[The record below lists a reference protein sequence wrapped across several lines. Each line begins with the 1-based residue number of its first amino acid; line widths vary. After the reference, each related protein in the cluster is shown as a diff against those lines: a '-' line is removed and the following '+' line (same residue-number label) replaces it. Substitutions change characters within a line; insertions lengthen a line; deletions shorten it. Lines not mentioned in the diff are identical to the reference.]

1 MADRYDNEALLE
13 LCNKIDLL
21 EYASKTMDFRPRGNG
36 DFACSCPKHIDLTP
50 SLIITPSKNLYH
62 CLSCGAAGNILNWMM
77 DYESMSFSNAVQKL
91 VELCGVDIFR
101 IHQSET
107 MAFFKKMQRMSEPKR
122 QLSAERK
129 FLSESAINRY
139 RDEAPQEWIDEGSE
153 TMAFFKKMQR
163 MSEPKRQLSAERK
176 FLSESAIN
184 RYRDEAPQEWIDEG
198 IEPSVMKKYNIR
210 IDDEGN
216 RIVYPVY
223 DKEFRLIGFK
233 GRTRFKNYKEMGIQ
247 KYQNYQKIGTTDFF
261 IGMKENQA
269 SILRNNKVIIFEGI
283 KSGMKVEA
291 WGYDFWLA
299 SETGYLNEG
308 QVEILI
314 QLGVKEVVIAYD
326 NDVDFQ
332 KILNCTKKLRWFTNV
347 YVVMDRRYK
356 KNKLLGSKEEKRSPC
371 DLGREVWET
380 LYREKVKL

>member
-91 VELCGVDIFR
+91 VELCGVDISR
-101 IHQSET
+101 IHQ
-107 MAFFKKMQRMSEPKR
+107 
-122 QLSAERK
+122 
-129 FLSESAINRY
+129 
-139 RDEAPQEWIDEGSE
+139 SE

-269 SILRNNKVIIFEGI
+269 SILRNDKVIIFEGI

-332 KILNCTKKLRWFTNV
+332 KILSCTKKLRWFTNV
-347 YVVMDRRYK
+347 YAVMDRRYK
-356 KNKLLGSKEEKRSPC
+356 KNKLLGSKEEKRSTC